1 MRFKCPI
8 YTTEDILKKAGIILD
23 FEKEAAVQPGAE
35 PVTSPKN
42 VQVLDS
48 SFMEEIRKSNLQ
60 ELKDLLE
67 EAVKDENYEKASL
80 IRDEINRRKKK

>member
-1 MRFKCPI
+1 M
-8 YTTEDILKKAGIILD
+8 
-23 FEKEAAVQPGAE
+23 QPGAE
-35 PVTSPKN
+35 PVASTRN
-42 VQVLDS
+42 IQVLDS

-80 IRDEINRRKKK
+80 IRDEINRRKKE